1 MFQARMGPWM
11 AVAAIAIAAH
21 AQDAQPVLLEM
32 RVTSSTA
39 RRATVDRGT
48 LDGLEL
54 GDRVVFRLRDG
65 GERTGRVIEIAD
77 RSSTVEPTDA
87 SFTALPGMRVEAR
100 LPADRFELVEEVVDV
115 VEPADAVPAEAEL
128 GTPAAPQHPPWERP
142 DDGWT
147 AKMPL
152 LARVNPFRPEDRT
165 PSMHGL
171 VYSSV
176 DAVGNSEGDRS
187 DTFFRLGGN
196 AVLENPFGHGGQLR
210 LDGEWNYRDTDVPD
224 DDDETSSHLRIDRA
238 SYTWGGQRFEPTRF
252 EVGRFLSHEF
262 PEFGV
267 VDGVEWSHRLTGGNS
282 LGASIGFLPE
292 WDTLTEEGDDQEIS
306 AWYRWARDESEELT
320 LGAGYQ
326 KTFHHFDADR
336 DLVVLK
342 AAWLP
347 QHAWTVQATAW
358 LDVYTSGDEAKGSG
372 VDVTQAYFSTGRS
385 WSNGASVDI
394 TYRHLAFAE
403 IDRDEFLPVT
413 LAQLADDRYDRAAVA
428 ARQRLGSVGIREEVG
443 VWSDEDDEGGDGQIS
458 FDLYDALFDG
468 GRIEAA
474 GFGTRGR
481 YTNLAG
487 WRAAIGGDHGNFS
500 WTAGYEFVLAEIRG
514 FSSAN
519 NELPE
524 HRVQLGVDWN
534 TESGWSLSLNS
545 GLLFYDEE
553 TGYAVGVYLQRSF

>member
-1 MFQARMGPWM
+1 MFQARIGPCF

-21 AQDAQPVLLEM
+21 AQDGQPVLVEM
-32 RVTSSTA
+32 RVTAVTA

-48 LDGLEL
+48 LDGLQL

-77 RSSTVEPTDA
+77 RSSTVEPTDTN
-87 SFTALPGMRVEAR
+87 FPPVPGMRVEAR

-115 VEPADAVPAEAEL
+115 VDPAGVAPADAEVGAQTAQE
-128 GTPAAPQHPPWERP
+128 HPPWERP

-152 LARVNPFRPEDRT
+152 LARVNPFRPEDRA
-165 PSMHGL
+165 PAMYGL

-176 DAVGNSEGDRS
+176 DAVGNSEDNRS

-196 AVLENPFGHGGQLR
+196 AVLENPFGNGGQLR
-210 LDGEWNYRDTDVPD
+210 LDGEWNYRDTSVPD
-224 DDDETSSHLRIDRA
+224 DDSDSYAQLRIDRA

-252 EVGRFLSHEF
+252 EVGRFLAHEF

-267 VDGVEWSHRLTGGNS
+267 IDGAEWSHRLTGGNS
-282 LGASIGFLPE
+282 FGASIGFLPE
-292 WDTLTEEGDDQEIS
+292 WDTLSEEGEDQQLS

-326 KTFHHFDADR
+326 KTFHDFDADR
-336 DLVVLK
+336 DLFVLK

-347 QHAWTVQATAW
+347 QQAWTVQATAW
-358 LDVYTSGDEAKGSG
+358 LDVYTSGDDAKGSG
-372 VDVTQAYFSTGRS
+372 VEVTQAWISTGRS
-385 WSNGASVDI
+385 WSSGASVDI

-403 IDRDEFLPVT
+403 LDRDEFLPVT
-413 LAQLADDRYDRAAVA
+413 QAQLADDRYDRAAVA
-428 ARQRLGSVGIREEVG
+428 ARQRVGSVSIREEIG
-443 VWSDEDDEGGDGQIS
+443 VWSDEDEEGGDGELA
-458 FDLYDALFDG
+458 FDLYDVLFDG
-468 GRIEAA
+468 GRVEAA
-474 GFGTRGR
+474 GFGTKGR
-481 YTNLAG
+481 YTTLAG
-487 WRAAIGGDHGNFS
+487 WRAALGGDIGSFS
-500 WTAGYEFVLAEIRG
+500 WTAGYEFVLAEIQE

-524 HRVQLGVDWN
+524 HRVLFDVDWN